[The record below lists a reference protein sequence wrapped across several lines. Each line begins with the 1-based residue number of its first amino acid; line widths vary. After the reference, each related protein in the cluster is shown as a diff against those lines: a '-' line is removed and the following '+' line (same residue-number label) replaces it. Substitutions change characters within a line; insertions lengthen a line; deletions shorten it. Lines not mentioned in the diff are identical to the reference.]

1 MTRKIIRIIF
11 YAFLILP
18 AVFFL
23 FTGFRWLV
31 SPEAAASTL
40 MMPLLKGAALSSQM
54 GDVGG
59 LFLGMGLLVM
69 GAVVSRKGDWL
80 MSVSILLACI
90 VIYRLLAFALHGAS
104 LVPQMIVLE
113 IILSIWI
120 GFASR
125 KLSKQE

>member
-23 FTGFRWLV
+23 FTGYRWLV
-31 SPEAAASTL
+31 SPETAASNL

-59 LFLGMGLLVM
+59 LFLAMGLLVT
-69 GAVVSRKGDWL
+69 GAVVSGKGDWL
-80 MSVSILLACI
+80 KSVSIILACI
-90 VIYRLLAFALHGAS
+90 AVFRILAYTLHGAV
-104 LVPQMIVLE
+104 LIRQMFVFEIV
-113 IILSIWI
+113 LSIWFGI
-120 GFASR
+120 ASR
-125 KLSKQE
+125 KLSKKE